1 MWGVHLAN
9 GWFWGKTGKWRSV
22 SGHVAADGISRLA
35 KDSEFLLFWAFLKLG
50 GGAGKQSKT

>member
-50 GGAGKQSKT
+50 GKKAMKK